1 MFFRKTEIERA
12 DLLGERLVGG
22 ATETASII
30 LEEMGKRYNVRL
42 RDADAAPQFIIEV
55 IVFFM
60 HLVDRMAFG
69 ILGWEKREIFGDR
82 LQVAVTKEILAELS
96 KDISADDF
104 GEALRETYNRRQM
117 QYSRYKLLV
126 PNEKDD
132 PLKDTLYWE
141 VSKILFEYI
150 NNYNP
155 VTLVFMNM
163 LVIDVS
169 DVFLTKAANVE
180 EVLRS

>member
-1 MFFRKTEIERA
+1 
-12 DLLGERLVGG
+12 
-22 ATETASII
+22 
-30 LEEMGKRYNVRL
+30 
-42 RDADAAPQFIIEV
+42 
-55 IVFFM
+55 
-60 HLVDRMAFG
+60 MAFG

-169 DVFLTKAANVE
+169 DVFLTKAANAE